1 MDRLCRAVVDGD
13 GRAAKR
19 MIDTAP
25 ALVRARIERDRLVTA
40 IPHWLYL
47 GDTVLHLAAAAL
59 NLSAIRFILDA
70 GADPDAQNRR
80 GATPLHY
87 ACDPRPASGGVWN
100 PRRQAEIIG
109 HLVERGAD
117 VERADRG
124 GATPLHR
131 AVRARSPAAVRR
143 LLESGA
149 RVDCRL
155 GKGASTPLHL
165 AVQSTGAG
173 GTAGAVDEQLAI
185 IGLLLDHGADA
196 KSRDA
201 RGKSVDDWAKSARI
215 RDALRFSARRGL

>member
-1 MDRLCRAVVDGD
+1 MDRLCRAVVEGD

-19 MIDTAP
+19 MIDAEP
-25 ALVRARIERDRLVTA
+25 ALVRGRIERDRLVAA
-40 IPHWLYL
+40 IPHHLYV

-59 NLSAIRFILDA
+59 NATAVGDILDA
-70 GADPDAQNRR
+70 GADPNAENRR

-109 HLVERGAD
+109 DLIEHGAD
-117 VERADRG
+117 VEHADRG

-131 AVRARSPAAVRR
+131 AVRARSQAAVRQ

-173 GTAGAVDEQLAI
+173 GTAGAVDEQMAI
-185 IGLLLDHGADA
+185 IGLLLDHGADP
-196 KSRDA
+196 KSRDG
-201 RGKSVDDWAKSARI
+201 RGKSVNDWAKSARI
-215 RDALRFSARRGL
+215 HDALRFNARRGL

>member
-1 MDRLCRAVVDGD
+1 MDRLCRAVIDGD
-13 GRAAKR
+13 LRSAKR
-19 MIDTAP
+19 MIDAAP
-25 ALVRARIERDRLVTA
+25 ALVRARIERDRLVAA
-40 IPHWLYL
+40 IPHHLYV

-59 NLSAIRFILDA
+59 NATAVGYILDA
-70 GADPDAQNRR
+70 GADPNAENRR

-109 HLVERGAD
+109 HLLEHGAD
-117 VERADRG
+117 VEHADRG

-143 LLESGA
+143 LLEAGA

-165 AVQSTGAG
+165 AVKATGAG

-185 IGLLLDHGADA
+185 IGLLLDHGADP

-201 RGKSVDDWAKSARI
+201 RGKSVNDWAKSARI
-215 RDALRFSARRGL
+215 QDALRFSARRGL

>member
-1 MDRLCRAVVDGD
+1 MDSLCRAVVEGD

-19 MIDTAP
+19 ILGAAP
-25 ALVRARIERDRLVTA
+25 AVVRARIERDRLVVA
-40 IPHWLYL
+40 IPHWLYV

-59 NLSAIRFILDA
+59 NAPAVRFILDA
-70 GADPDAQNRR
+70 GADPNAQNRR

-109 HLVERGAD
+109 HLLAHGAD

-124 GATPLHR
+124 GASPLHR
-131 AVRARSPAAVRR
+131 AVRARSQAAVRR

-155 GKGASTPLHL
+155 GKGGSTPLHL
-165 AVQSTGAG
+165 AVQATGAG
-173 GTAGAVDEQLAI
+173 GTAGAVSEQLEI
-185 IGLLLDHGADA
+185 VGLLLDHGANP
-196 KSRDA
+196 KSKDA
-201 RGKSVDDWAKSARI
+201 RGKSVNDWAKSAPI
-215 RDALRFSARRGL
+215 QHALRFSARRGL

>member
-19 MIDTAP
+19 MIDAEP
-25 ALVRARIERDRLVTA
+25 ALVRARIERDRLVAA
-40 IPHWLYL
+40 IPHHLYV

-59 NLSAIRFILDA
+59 NATAVGFILDA
-70 GADPDAQNRR
+70 GADPNAENRR

-109 HLVERGAD
+109 HLLEHGAD
-117 VERADRG
+117 VEHADRG

-143 LLESGA
+143 LLEAGA

-165 AVQSTGAG
+165 AVQATGAG

-185 IGLLLDHGADA
+185 IGLLLDRGADPT
-196 KSRDA
+196 SRDA
-201 RGKSVDDWAKSARI
+201 RGKSVNDWAKSARI
-215 RDALRFSARRGL
+215 QDALRFSARRGL